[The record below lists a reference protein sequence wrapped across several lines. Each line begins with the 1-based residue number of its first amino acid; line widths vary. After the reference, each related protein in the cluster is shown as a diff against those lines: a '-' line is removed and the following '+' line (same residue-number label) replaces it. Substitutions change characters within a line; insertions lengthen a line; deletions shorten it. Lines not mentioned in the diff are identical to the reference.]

1 MTKVAVFGADG
12 RMGRLVADESGG
24 RLDLIQTFDTGDEL
38 TLNPQVEVVIDFSLP
53 SAWNNM
59 NTLIAGTDV
68 ALVSGTTGLGEDERR
83 MLEIWVTRRPV
94 FYSSNMSVGIHVLG
108 KLMEAAS
115 GMLGDGFDRELI
127 EFHHRGK
134 KDSPSGTA
142 LSLLKRWDGEKV
154 YGRQGGT
161 GERETG
167 TVGVHA
173 VRGGDVTGEHHLHFL
188 GDGERVT
195 ISHLATD
202 RRVFALGA
210 IRAAD
215 FIAGKPP
222 GIYGMEDML
231 G

>member
-12 RMGRLVADESGG
+12 RMGRLIIEEAPG
-24 RLDLIQTFDTGDEL
+24 RLDLVQTFDAGDEL
-38 TLNPQVEVVIDFSLP
+38 TLSSSVEVVIDFSLP
-53 SAWNNM
+53 SAWNSL

-68 ALVSGTTGLGEDERR
+68 ALVSGTTGLGESERI
-83 MLEIWVTRRPV
+83 LLNNWKTSRPV
-94 FYSSNMSVGIHVLG
+94 FYSSNMSVGIFVLG
-108 KLMEAAS
+108 KLMETAS
-115 GMLGDGFDRELI
+115 DLLDDSFDRELI
-127 EFHHRGK
+127 EFHHRRK

-142 LSLLKRWDGEKV
+142 LSLLKIWDGDKV
-154 YGRQGGT
+154 YGRHGNT

-188 GDGERVT
+188 GEGERLT

-215 FIAGKPP
+215 FIAGKTP
-222 GIYGMEDML
+222 GMYSMEDML